1 MHWANINSAV
11 TIRLAACS
19 GDHHPDKGG
28 PVPIEQLTY
37 AQIAERLGITADA
50 ARAIVQRHRLPRA
63 RANDSNKILVTIDLA
78 DIQHKPRGRSSL
90 DQEATAPDPVAPLLA
105 RIAELEAELEKCSD
119 AHRARVAELEAELER
134 RSAARLVHVLEL
146 EAELTRAEQCSRDH
160 RADYERERDR
170 ADCLLVDHDR
180 LVKQIEGLRGLEL
193 GTNALLQAS
202 QTEQVQHELVAE
214 LETVR
219 SLLQL
224 QAAQA
229 SQTEQAQEELVA
241 EMQTVRWLL
250 QDAQWPPD
258 VRPII
263 TQTKWSADGLARG
276 FQTAL
281 QAVNRLQLSL
291 QLFLRW
297 RKPA

>member
-1 MHWANINSAV
+1 M
-11 TIRLAACS
+11 
-19 GDHHPDKGG
+19 
-28 PVPIEQLTY
+28 PIEQLTY

-63 RANDSNKILVTIDLA
+63 RANNSNKILVTIDLA
-78 DIQHKPRGRSSL
+78 DIQHRPRGRSPL
-90 DQEATAPDPVAPLLA
+90 DQAASDPVAPLLA
-105 RIAELEAELEKCSD
+105 RIAELEADLEQRSR
-119 AHRARVAELEAELER
+119 AHLVRVF
-134 RSAARLVHVLEL
+134 EL

-180 LVKQIEGLRGLEL
+180 LVKEIEGLRALEL

-202 QTEQVQHELVAE
+202 QTEQAQHELVAE

-229 SQTEQAQEELVA
+229 SQTEQVQDELVA

-250 QDAQWPPD
+250 QAAQSPPD
-258 VRPII
+258 VRPIL
-263 TQTKWSADGLARG
+263 TPTKWSADWLARG
-276 FQTAL
+276 FRTAL
-281 QAVNRLQLSL
+281 QAVRA
-291 QLFLRW
+291 
-297 RKPA
+297 K